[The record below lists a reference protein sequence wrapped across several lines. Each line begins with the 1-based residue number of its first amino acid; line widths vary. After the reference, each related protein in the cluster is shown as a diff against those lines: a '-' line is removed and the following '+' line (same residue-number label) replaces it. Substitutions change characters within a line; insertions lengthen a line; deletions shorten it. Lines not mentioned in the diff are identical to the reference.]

1 MVVSLRAG
9 MTNSLKNRITIL
21 CVGLVLLTTI
31 VSLFSFWWS
40 TSQFNEKKV
49 TQDINVAENVYK
61 QYLTSKESLLLT
73 AAKVLTAD
81 FGFKQAVATR
91 DANTIS
97 SVLYNHSQRINADLM
112 LLLDLSGK
120 LVSTNRQQDF
130 DDNSQVLMNELLNN
144 TEQSSFVVLNN
155 ELYQVILLP
164 IKAPRTVAY
173 SLVGFK
179 IDESVVLEL
188 KNLTGLDVSF
198 IAKGDDLVRSS
209 LLERPVPFIPTEY
222 FHKKTTS
229 RIFGEQLVYRNRDL
243 SLPSLNQ
250 HSVNVMLSADLT
262 QSYSEFER
270 LFFTLMFLAAI
281 TIVIGIFTSSLLAKN
296 LTMPLSQLASLA
308 RQFARG
314 NYSVDAM
321 SKKQSSEIS
330 TLIDAFKNMG
340 NDIQERE
347 QQISFAAKHDTLTGF
362 YNRSAMLE
370 VLNEQLNKDREY
382 TLVAIDIRG
391 LRHIND
397 KLGPRI
403 GDDCLKAVAGRIA
416 EFSDEFGGLHARIGG
431 DEFLTVF
438 PSDGSQNF
446 KNDIVGLMA
455 QLQACYT
462 IQKLKINLRFSTGV
476 VQYPAQGLKA
486 DDLIR
491 RVLIAVDNG
500 ENAHESI
507 HYYQAG
513 EDEEH
518 LERLVMI
525 DELKQAIADD
535 DGQLFM
541 TYQPKLNIASQKID
555 KVESLIRWQQKD
567 GRWISPEL
575 FIDLAEQSGLI
586 VELTEWVI
594 KTVIKQVEQWQ
605 KNGIYMQAAIN
616 VSAQDIAYPGFHS
629 NLVSTLKN
637 YSVAP
642 ALITIELTERDMIE
656 NEEKGIQALENLK
669 AIGVKISLDDY
680 GVGQTSLGRLKML
693 PIDELKLDKCFILK
707 LDESE
712 KDQFIV
718 ESTIT
723 LGHQLGF
730 SVVAEGVE
738 TAGSL
743 ELLKSMKCDHVQGYY
758 LSRPLKADVFEQWLK
773 EFNNE
778 HA

>member
-1 MVVSLRAG
+1 
-9 MTNSLKNRITIL
+9 MTNSLKNRIIIL
-21 CVGLVLLTTI
+21 CVGLVLLTTM

-40 TSQFNEKKV
+40 TSEFNEKKV

-61 QYLTSKESLLLT
+61 QYLSAKQSLLLT
-73 AAKVLTAD
+73 AAKVLTSD

-91 DANTIS
+91 DADTIS

-120 LVSTNRQQDF
+120 LISSNTPQQNFSNDLV
-130 DDNSQVLMNELLNN
+130 QLMSELLNN
-144 TEQSSFVVLNN
+144 SEQSNFVVLNN

-164 IKAPRTVAY
+164 VKAPRTVAY

-250 HSVNVMLSADLT
+250 HSVSVMLSADLT

>member
-1 MVVSLRAG
+1 
-9 MTNSLKNRITIL
+9 MTNSLKNRIIIL

-31 VSLFSFWWS
+31 VSLASFWWS
-40 TSQFNEKKV
+40 TSQFNESKV

-61 QYLTSKESLLLT
+61 QYLTAKESLLLT
-73 AAKVLTAD
+73 AAKVLTSD

-91 DANTIS
+91 DADTIS

-112 LLLDLSGK
+112 LLLDLSGELISSNK
-120 LVSTNRQQDF
+120 PNQRFNNDF
-130 DDNSQVLMNELLNN
+130 QLLMSELLNN
-144 TEQSSFVVLNN
+144 AEQSSFVVLEG

-164 IKAPRTVAY
+164 VRAPRAVAY
-173 SLVGFK
+173 SLVGFQ
-179 IDESVVLEL
+179 ISDDVAAEL
-188 KNLTGLDVSF
+188 KNLTGMDVSF
-198 IAKGDDLVRSS
+198 IAQNDGVVRSS
-209 LLERPVPFIPTEY
+209 LVSRPTPFVPSSY
-222 FHKKTTS
+222 FHQATTS
-229 RIFGEQLVYRNRDL
+229 RLFGEQPIYRNRDL
-243 SLPSLNQ
+243 HLASLKDHPV
-250 HSVNVMLSADLT
+250 SVLLSADLS
-262 QSYSEFER
+262 QSYTEFER
-270 LFFTLMFLAAI
+270 LFFTLMFLAFL
-281 TIVIGIFTSSLLAKN
+281 TIVIGIITSSLLAKN

-321 SKKQSSEIS
+321 SNKQSNEIK

-340 NDIQERE
+340 NDINERE
-347 QQISFAAKHDTLTGF
+347 QQISFAAKHDSLTGF

-370 VLNEQLNKDREY
+370 VLSDSLDVNQEY

-397 KLGPRI
+397 KLGPRV
-403 GDDCLKAVAGRIA
+403 GDDCLKAVACRIA
-416 EFSDEFGGLHARIGG
+416 EFSDELGGFHARIGG

-438 PSDGSQNF
+438 PTLTSRNLKSG
-446 KNDIVGLMA
+446 IPGLME
-455 QLQACYT
+455 QLQASYT
-462 IQKLKINLRFSTGV
+462 IQKLNINLRFSAGV
-476 VQYPAQGLKA
+476 VSYPEQGLQA

-491 RVLIAVDNG
+491 RVLIAVDSASSEH
-500 ENAHESI
+500 ENI
-507 HYYQAG
+507 HYYQDG

-518 LERLVMI
+518 LETLRLI
-525 DELKQAIADD
+525 DELKQAINED

-541 TYQPKLNIASQKID
+541 TYQPKLNFASQQID
-555 KVESLIRWQQKD
+555 KVESLIRWQRKD
-567 GRWISPEL
+567 GSWVSPEL

-586 VELTEWVI
+586 VELTQWVI
-594 KTVIKQVEQWQ
+594 NTVVKQVALWKQ
-605 KNGIYMQAAIN
+605 KGILMQAAIN
-616 VSAQDIAYPGFHS
+616 VSAQDIAYPGFHA
-629 NLVSTLKN
+629 NLLKTLKE
-637 YSVAP
+637 YAVAP

-707 LDESE
+707 LDESK

-718 ESTIT
+718 KSTIT

-738 TAGSL
+738 TQGSL
-743 ELLKSMKCDHVQGYY
+743 ELLRAMQCDHVQGYY
-758 LSRPLKADVFEQWLK
+758 LSRPLKADLFEHWL
-773 EFNNE
+773 EQYNE
-778 HA
+778 PA

>member
-1 MVVSLRAG
+1 
-9 MTNSLKNRITIL
+9 MTNSLKNRIIIL
-21 CVGLVLLTTI
+21 CVGLVLLTTM

-40 TSQFNEKKV
+40 TSEFNEKKV

-61 QYLTSKESLLLT
+61 QYLSAKQSLLLT
-73 AAKVLTAD
+73 AAKVLTSD

-91 DANTIS
+91 DADTIS

-120 LVSTNRQQDF
+120 LISSNTPQQNFSNDLV
-130 DDNSQVLMNELLNN
+130 QLMSELLNN
-144 TEQSSFVVLNN
+144 SEQSNFVVLNN

-164 IKAPRTVAY
+164 VKAPRTVAY

-209 LLERPVPFIPTEY
+209 LLERPVTFIPTEY

-370 VLNEQLNKDREY
+370 VLNEQLNKEREY

-773 EFNNE
+773 EYNNE

>member
-1 MVVSLRAG
+1 
-9 MTNSLKNRITIL
+9 MTNSLKNRITVL
-21 CVGLVLLTTI
+21 CVGLVLLTTV

-61 QYLTSKESLLLT
+61 QYLASKESLLLT

-81 FGFKQAVATR
+81 FGFKQAVATK

-97 SVLYNHSQRINADLM
+97 SALYNHSQRINADLM

-120 LVSTNRQQDF
+120 LISTNKQQDF
-130 DDNSQVLMNELLNN
+130 NNNLQELMNELLNN
-144 TEQSSFVVLNN
+144 TEQSSFVVLH
-155 ELYQVILLP
+155 EQLYQVILLP
-164 IKAPRTVAY
+164 VKAPRTIAY

-179 IDESVVLEL
+179 IDDEVAVEL
-188 KNLTGLDVSF
+188 KNLTGMDVSF
-198 IAKGDDLVRSS
+198 IAKSDNLVKSS
-209 LLERPVPFIPTEY
+209 LLERPSPFIPNEY
-222 FHKKTTS
+222 FHNSTTK
-229 RIFGEQLVYRNRDL
+229 RIFGEQLVYRNRDVH
-243 SLPSLNQ
+243 LPSLDD
-250 HSVNVMLSADLT
+250 HPVNVLLSADLT

-270 LFFTLMFLAAI
+270 LFYTLVILASL
-281 TIVIGIFTSSLLAKN
+281 TIFIGVITSSLLAKN

-321 SKKQSSEIS
+321 SKNQSNEIA

-347 QQISFAAKHDTLTGF
+347 QQISFAAKHDSLTGF

-370 VLNEQLNKDREY
+370 VLSENLEQNQEY

-397 KLGPRI
+397 KLGARI
-403 GDDCLKAVAGRIA
+403 GDDCLKAVALRIA

-431 DEFLTVF
+431 DEFLTAF
-438 PSDGSQNF
+438 PSSAGRNLKSG
-446 KNDIVGLMA
+446 IVGLMA
-455 QLQACYT
+455 QLQAGYT
-462 IQKLKINLRFSTGV
+462 IQKLKINLRFSAGV
-476 VQYPAQGLKA
+476 VEYPSQGLQA
-486 DDLIR
+486 DDLMR
-491 RVLIAVDNG
+491 RVLIAVDSAAS
-500 ENAHESI
+500 AHENI
-507 HYYQAG
+507 HYYLPG
-513 EDEEH
+513 EDEAH
-518 LERLVMI
+518 LDRLIMI
-525 DELKQAIADD
+525 DELKQAINDD

-541 TYQPKLNIASQKID
+541 TYQPKLHIATQQIN
-555 KVESLIRWQQKD
+555 KVESLIRWQRKD
-567 GRWISPEL
+567 GSWVSPEL

-586 VELTEWVI
+586 VDLTGWVI
-594 KTVIKQVEQWQ
+594 KTVI
-605 KNGIYMQAAIN
+605 
-616 VSAQDIAYPGFHS
+616 AQDIAYPGFHS
-629 NLVSTLKN
+629 NLIRTLKQF
-637 YSVAP
+637 SVAP

-738 TAGSL
+738 TLESL
-743 ELLKSMKCDHVQGYY
+743 ELLQKMQCDHVQGYY
-758 LSRPLKADVFEQWLK
+758 LSRPLKADVFEQWL
-773 EFNNE
+773 EQYNE
-778 HA
+778 KA

>member
-1 MVVSLRAG
+1 
-9 MTNSLKNRITIL
+9 MTNSLKNRVIIV
-21 CVGLVLLTTI
+21 CVGLVLLTTV

-61 QYLTSKESLLLT
+61 QYLTAKESLLLT
-73 AAKVLTAD
+73 AAKVLTSD

-91 DANTIS
+91 DADTIG
-97 SVLYNHSQRINADLM
+97 SVLYNHSQRIDAELM

-120 LVSTNRQQDF
+120 LISSNKPNQEFSNDLEQM
-130 DDNSQVLMNELLNN
+130 MNELLTNA
-144 TEQSSFVVLNN
+144 EQSNFVVLDND
-155 ELYQVILLP
+155 LYQVILLP
-164 IKAPRTVAY
+164 VRAPRTIAY

-179 IDESVVLEL
+179 ITDEVATEL
-188 KNLTGLDVSF
+188 KNLTNMDVSF
-198 IAKGDDLVRSS
+198 IAEQDGLVRSS
-209 LLERPVPFIPTEY
+209 LLSRPSPFSPNDY
-222 FHKKTTS
+222 FYQATTS
-229 RIFGEQLVYRNRDL
+229 RIFGEQVIYRNRDL
-243 SLPSLNQ
+243 HLASLEG
-250 HSVNVMLSADLT
+250 HSVNVLLSADLT
-262 QSYSEFER
+262 QSYTEFER
-270 LFFTLMFLAAI
+270 LFFTIILLAAL
-281 TIVIGIFTSSLLAKN
+281 TIIIGVVASSLLAKN

-308 RQFARG
+308 RQFAQG
-314 NYSVDAM
+314 NYSVDSM
-321 SKKQSSEIS
+321 SNKQSTEIK

-340 NDIQERE
+340 NDINERE

-370 VLNEQLNKDREY
+370 VLNESLAKNQDY
-382 TLVAIDIRG
+382 TLVAIDIKG

-397 KLGPRI
+397 KLGPRV
-403 GDDCLKAVAGRIA
+403 GDDCLKAVACRIA
-416 EFSDEFGGLHARIGG
+416 EFSDELGGFHARIGG

-438 PSDGSQNF
+438 PTTSSQNL
-446 KNDIVGLMA
+446 KKGISGLMA
-455 QLQACYT
+455 LLETPYML
-462 IQKLKINLRFSTGV
+462 QKLKINLRFSAGV
-476 VQYPAQGLKA
+476 VSYPDQGTA
-486 DDLIR
+486 PDDLMR
-491 RVLIAVDNG
+491 RVLIAVDSATNEH
-500 ENAHESI
+500 ENI
-507 HYYQAG
+507 HHYREG

-518 LERLVMI
+518 LESLLII

-541 TYQPKLNIASQKID
+541 TYQPKLNFATQKVD
-555 KVESLIRWQQKD
+555 KVESLIRWQRKN
-567 GRWISPEL
+567 GSWVSPEL

-594 KTVIKQVEQWQ
+594 DTVVKQVGQWQ
-605 KNGIYMQAAIN
+605 HAGIFMQAAIN
-616 VSAQDIAYPGFHS
+616 VSAQDIAYPGFHA
-629 NLVSTLKN
+629 NLLKVLKS

-656 NEEKGIQALENLK
+656 NEEKGIQALNKLK

-718 ESTIT
+718 KSTIT

-738 TAGSL
+738 TQKSL
-743 ELLKSMKCDHVQGYY
+743 EILQDLKCDHIQGYY
-758 LSRPLKADVFEQWLK
+758 LSRPLKADLFEQWL
-773 EFNNE
+773 EQYNE
-778 HA
+778 LA

>member
-1 MVVSLRAG
+1 
-9 MTNSLKNRITIL
+9 MTNSLKNRIIIL
-21 CVGLVLLTTI
+21 CVGLVLLTTM

-40 TSQFNEKKV
+40 TSEFNEKKV

-61 QYLTSKESLLLT
+61 QYLSAKQSLLLT
-73 AAKVLTAD
+73 AAKVLTSD

-91 DANTIS
+91 DADTIS

-120 LVSTNRQQDF
+120 LISSNTQQQNFSNDLV
-130 DDNSQVLMNELLNN
+130 QLMSELLNN
-144 TEQSSFVVLNN
+144 SEQSNFVVLNN

-164 IKAPRTVAY
+164 VKAPRTVAY

-243 SLPSLNQ
+243 HLPSLEL
-250 HSVNVMLSADLT
+250 HPVNVMLSADLT

-270 LFFTLMFLAAI
+270 LFFTLILLAAV
-281 TIVIGIFTSSLLAKN
+281 TIVIGIVTSSLLAKN
-296 LTMPLSQLASLA
+296 LTMPLSQLANLA

-314 NYSVDAM
+314 NYNVDAM

-347 QQISFAAKHDTLTGF
+347 QQISFAAKHDSLTGF

-438 PSDGSQNF
+438 PSNGSQNL
-446 KNDIVGLMA
+446 KNGIVGLMT

-500 ENAHESI
+500 ANAHESI

-743 ELLKSMKCDHVQGYY
+743 ELLKSMKCDHVHGYY

-773 EFNNE
+773 EYNNE

>member
-1 MVVSLRAG
+1 
-9 MTNSLKNRITIL
+9 MTNSLKNRIIIL
-21 CVGLVLLTTI
+21 CVGLVLLTTM

-40 TSQFNEKKV
+40 TSEFNEKKV

-61 QYLTSKESLLLT
+61 QYLSAKQSLLLT
-73 AAKVLTAD
+73 AAKVLTSD

-91 DANTIS
+91 DADTIS

-120 LVSTNRQQDF
+120 LISSNTPQQNFSNDLV
-130 DDNSQVLMNELLNN
+130 QLMSELLNN
-144 TEQSSFVVLNN
+144 SEQSNFVVLNN

-164 IKAPRTVAY
+164 VKAPRTVAY

-229 RIFGEQLVYRNRDL
+229 RIFGERLVYRNRDL

-743 ELLKSMKCDHVQGYY
+743 ELLKCMKCDHVQGYY

-773 EFNNE
+773 EYNNE

>member
-1 MVVSLRAG
+1 M
-9 MTNSLKNRITIL
+9 IY
-21 CVGLVLLTTI
+21 VLQR
-31 VSLFSFWWS
+31 S
-40 TSQFNEKKV
+40 TAPSQFNEKKV

>member
-1 MVVSLRAG
+1 
-9 MTNSLKNRITIL
+9 MTNSLKNRIIIL

-31 VSLFSFWWS
+31 VSLASFWWS

-49 TQDINVAENVYK
+49 TRDIDVAEGVYK
-61 QYLTSKESLLLT
+61 QYLTAKESLLLT
-73 AAKVLTAD
+73 AAKVLTSD
-81 FGFKQAVATR
+81 FGFKGAVATR
-91 DANTIS
+91 DADTIS
-97 SVLYNHSQRINADLM
+97 SVLYNHSQRINADIM

-120 LVSTNRQQDF
+120 LISSNKPDQNFGNDLKQ
-130 DDNSQVLMNELLNN
+130 LMNELLTNS
-144 TEQSSFVVLNN
+144 EQSSFVVLDGQ
-155 ELYQVILLP
+155 LYQVILLP
-164 IKAPRTVAY
+164 VRAPRTVAY

-179 IDESVVLEL
+179 ISDEVAGEL
-188 KNLTGLDVSF
+188 KNLTGMDVSF
-198 IAKGDDLVRSS
+198 IAQNDGVVRSS
-209 LLERPVPFIPTEY
+209 LVSRPTPFVPNSY
-222 FHKKTTS
+222 FHQATTS
-229 RIFGEQLVYRNRDL
+229 RIFGEQPIYRNRDL
-243 SLPSLNQ
+243 HLASLKEHPV
-250 HSVNVMLSADLT
+250 SVLLSADLS
-262 QSYSEFER
+262 QSYTEFEK
-270 LFFTLMFLAAI
+270 LFFTLISLAAL
-281 TIVIGIFTSSLLAKN
+281 TIVIGIITSSLLAKN

-314 NYSVDAM
+314 NYSVEAM
-321 SKKQSSEIS
+321 SIKQSSEIK

-340 NDIQERE
+340 NDINERE
-347 QQISFAAKHDTLTGF
+347 QQISFAAKHDSLTGF

-370 VLNEQLNKDREY
+370 VLSDSLYEAQAY

-397 KLGPRI
+397 KLGPRV
-403 GDDCLKAVAGRIA
+403 GDDCLKAVACRIA
-416 EFSDEFGGLHARIGG
+416 EFSDELGGFHARIGG

-438 PSDGSQNF
+438 PTLTSQNI
-446 KNDIVGLMA
+446 KSGIPGLME

-462 IQKLKINLRFSTGV
+462 IQKLNINLRFSAGV
-476 VQYPAQGLKA
+476 VNYPEQGLQA

-491 RVLIAVDNG
+491 RVLIAVDSASND
-500 ENAHESI
+500 HESI
-507 HYYQAG
+507 HYYQDG

-518 LERLVMI
+518 LESLRMI
-525 DELKQAIADD
+525 DELKQAISDD

-541 TYQPKLNIASQKID
+541 TYQPKLNITTQQID
-555 KVESLIRWQQKD
+555 KVESLIRWQRKD
-567 GRWISPEL
+567 GSWVSPEL

-594 KTVIKQVEQWQ
+594 STVVKQVGLWKQ
-605 KNGIYMQAAIN
+605 KGILMQAAIN
-616 VSAQDIAYPGFHS
+616 VSAQDIAYPGFHA
-629 NLVSTLKN
+629 NLVKTLKS

-656 NEEKGIQALENLK
+656 NEEKGIQALESLK

-718 ESTIT
+718 KSTIT

-738 TAGSL
+738 TQGSL
-743 ELLKSMKCDHVQGYY
+743 ALLTDMQCDHVQGYY
-758 LSRPLKADVFEQWLK
+758 LSRPLKAELFEHWL
-773 EFNNE
+773 EQYNE
-778 HA
+778 LA

>member
-1 MVVSLRAG
+1 

>member
-1 MVVSLRAG
+1 

-21 CVGLVLLTTI
+21 CVGLVLLTTM
-31 VSLFSFWWS
+31 VSLLSFWWS

-130 DDNSQVLMNELLNN
+130 DSNLQELMNELLNN
-144 TEQSSFVVLNN
+144 TEQSSFVVLKK

-179 IDESVVLEL
+179 IDDEVAVEL
-188 KNLTGLDVSF
+188 KNLTGMDVSF
-198 IAKGDDLVRSS
+198 IAKSDDLVKSS
-209 LLERPVPFIPTEY
+209 LLERPTPFIPTEY
-222 FHKKTTS
+222 FHNKTTQ
-229 RIFGEQLVYRNRDL
+229 RIFGEQLVYSNRDVH
-243 SLPSLNQ
+243 LPSLNN
-250 HSVNVMLSADLT
+250 HPVNVLLSADLT

-270 LFFTLMFLAAI
+270 LFYTLVILATI
-281 TIVIGIFTSSLLAKN
+281 TIFIGVITSSLLAKN

-314 NYSVDAM
+314 NYNVELM
-321 SKKQSSEIS
+321 SKKQSNEIS

-347 QQISFAAKHDTLTGF
+347 QQISFAAKHDSLTGF

-370 VLNEQLNKDREY
+370 VLNETLNQNQEY

-397 KLGPRI
+397 KLGARI
-403 GDDCLKAVAGRIA
+403 GDDCLKAVASRIA
-416 EFSDEFGGLHARIGG
+416 EFSDDLGGLHARIGG
-431 DEFLTVF
+431 DEFLTAF
-438 PSDGSQNF
+438 ASNTGSNL
-446 KNDIVGLMA
+446 KSGIIGLMA

-462 IQKLKINLRFSTGV
+462 IQKLKINLRFSAGV
-476 VQYPAQGLKA
+476 VQYPSQGLQA
-486 DDLIR
+486 DDLMR
-491 RVLIAVDNG
+491 RVLIAVDSAAS
-500 ENAHESI
+500 AHENI
-507 HYYQAG
+507 HYYQQG

-518 LERLVMI
+518 LERLRMI
-525 DELKQAIADD
+525 DELKQAINDD

-541 TYQPKLNIASQKID
+541 TYQPKLHIATQKID
-555 KVESLIRWQQKD
+555 KVESLIRWQRKD
-567 GRWISPEL
+567 GSWVSPEL

-586 VELTEWVI
+586 VELTGWVV
-594 KTVIKQVEQWQ
+594 KTVVAQVGLWQ
-605 KNGIYMQAAIN
+605 QQGIYMQAAIN
-616 VSAQDIAYPGFHS
+616 VSAQDIAYPGFHA
-629 NLVSTLKN
+629 NLIRTLKQF
-637 YSVAP
+637 SVAP

-656 NEEKGIQALENLK
+656 NEEKGIHALENLK

-738 TAGSL
+738 TLASL
-743 ELLKSMKCDHVQGYY
+743 ELLQRMQCDHVQGYY
-758 LSRPLKADVFEQWLK
+758 LSRPLKAEVFEQWL
-773 EFNNE
+773 EQYNE
-778 HA
+778 QA

>member
-1 MVVSLRAG
+1 
-9 MTNSLKNRITIL
+9 MTNSLKNRIIIL
-21 CVGLVLLTTI
+21 CVGLVLLTTM

-40 TSQFNEKKV
+40 TSEFNEKKV

-61 QYLTSKESLLLT
+61 QYLSAKQSLLLT
-73 AAKVLTAD
+73 AAKVLTSD

-91 DANTIS
+91 DADTIS

-120 LVSTNRQQDF
+120 LISSNTPQQNFSNDLV
-130 DDNSQVLMNELLNN
+130 QLMSELLNN
-144 TEQSSFVVLNN
+144 SEQSNFVVLNN

-164 IKAPRTVAY
+164 VKAPRTVAY

>member
-1 MVVSLRAG
+1 
-9 MTNSLKNRITIL
+9 MTNSLKNRIIIL
-21 CVGLVLLTTI
+21 CVGLVLLTTM

-40 TSQFNEKKV
+40 TSEFNEKKV

-61 QYLTSKESLLLT
+61 QYLSAKQSLLLT
-73 AAKVLTAD
+73 AAKVLTSD

-91 DANTIS
+91 DADTIS

-120 LVSTNRQQDF
+120 LISSNTPQQNFSNDLV
-130 DDNSQVLMNELLNN
+130 QLMSELLNN
-144 TEQSSFVVLNN
+144 SEQSNFVVLNN

-164 IKAPRTVAY
+164 VKAPRTVAY

-773 EFNNE
+773 EYNNE

>member
-1 MVVSLRAG
+1 
-9 MTNSLKNRITIL
+9 MTNSLKNRIIIL
-21 CVGLVLLTTI
+21 CVGLVLLTTV
-31 VSLFSFWWS
+31 VSLASFWWS
-40 TSQFNEKKV
+40 TSQFNENKV

-61 QYLTSKESLLLT
+61 QYLTAKESLLLT
-73 AAKVLTAD
+73 AAKVLTSD

-91 DANTIS
+91 DADTIS
-97 SVLYNHSQRINADLM
+97 SALYNHSQRINADVM
-112 LLLDLSGK
+112 LLLDLSGE
-120 LVSTNRQQDF
+120 LISSNQPNQIFSNDF
-130 DDNSQVLMNELLNN
+130 KQLMTELLNN
-144 TEQSSFVVLNN
+144 SEQSSFVVFDG

-164 IKAPRTVAY
+164 VRAPRTVAY
-173 SLVGFK
+173 SLVGFQ
-179 IDESVVLEL
+179 ISDNVAIEL
-188 KNLTGLDVSF
+188 KNLTGMDVSF
-198 IAKGDDLVRSS
+198 IAQSDGVIRSS
-209 LLERPVPFIPTEY
+209 LVSRPTPFVPNSY
-222 FHKKTTS
+222 FHQATTS
-229 RIFGEQLVYRNRDL
+229 RLFGEQPIYRNRDL
-243 SLPSLNQ
+243 HLASLKKHP
-250 HSVNVMLSADLT
+250 VNVLLSADLS

-270 LFFTLMFLAAI
+270 LFFTLIFLAFL
-281 TIVIGIFTSSLLAKN
+281 TIVIGIITSSLLAKN

-321 SKKQSSEIS
+321 SNKQSNEIK

-340 NDIQERE
+340 NDINERE
-347 QQISFAAKHDTLTGF
+347 QQISFAAKHDSLTGF

-370 VLNEQLNKDREY
+370 VLNESLEEAQQY

-397 KLGPRI
+397 KLGPRV
-403 GDDCLKAVAGRIA
+403 GDDCLKAVACRIA
-416 EFSDEFGGLHARIGG
+416 EFSDELGGFHARIGG

-438 PSDGSQNF
+438 PTLTSQNI
-446 KNDIVGLMA
+446 KCGIPGLMD

-462 IQKLKINLRFSTGV
+462 IQKLNISLRFSAGV
-476 VQYPAQGLKA
+476 VNYPEQGQQA

-491 RVLIAVDNG
+491 RVLIAVDSASTEH
-500 ENAHESI
+500 ENI
-507 HYYQAG
+507 HYYQDG

-518 LERLVMI
+518 LESLRMI
-525 DELKQAIADD
+525 DELKQAISDD

-541 TYQPKLNIASQKID
+541 TYQPKLNIATEQID
-555 KVESLIRWQQKD
+555 KVESLIRWQRKD
-567 GRWISPEL
+567 GSWVSPEL

-594 KTVIKQVEQWQ
+594 STVVKQVGLWKQ
-605 KNGIYMQAAIN
+605 NGINMQAAIN
-616 VSAQDIAYPGFHS
+616 VSAQDIAYPGFHA
-629 NLVSTLKN
+629 NLVKTLKN
-637 YSVAP
+637 HSVAP

-656 NEEKGIQALENLK
+656 NEEKGIQALESLK

-707 LDESE
+707 LDESK

-738 TAGSL
+738 TEGSL
-743 ELLKSMKCDHVQGYY
+743 ELLKAMQCDHVQGYY
-758 LSRPLKADVFEQWLK
+758 LSRPLKTDVFEHWL
-773 EFNNE
+773 EQYNE
-778 HA
+778 PA